1 MARTGE
7 YALVV
12 LDLMLP
18 GLNGYKV
25 CAQLRREGNATPIL
39 ILTAKDGEW
48 DQAEALDTGA
58 DDYLVKPFSYLVLVA
73 RLRALVRRA
82 GTVVPPVL
90 AVGDLSLDVAG
101 RVCRRAGVRVD
112 LTPREFAVL
121 ELLARRAGQA
131 VSKSDLLYHAWP
143 DEAEDPNLVEA
154 RVSALRKKVD
164 AAFHRQSL
172 QTVRGTGYRL
182 VDDRDRDRAATPL
195 VAAFGTGPHRPGRRL
210 DRRSRPGRHRLVGA
224 PGGLP
229 REHGHRPRTCRA
241 EPRRSR
247 RSAEGRFRS
256 RSPERSAVRGRR
268 DRPAHRCRLRRRHAG
283 LRPPRPPCAARPTG
297 LWPDG

>member
-1 MARTGE
+1 MRILVVEDEVDLAHTLHTGLTAEGYSVDLAHDGRQGLWMARTGE

-12 LDLMLP
+12 MDLMLP

-39 ILTAKDGEW
+39 VLTAKDGEW

-58 DDYLVKPFSYLVLVA
+58 DDYLAKPFSYLVLVA

-82 GTVVPPVL
+82 AAVAPPVL

-101 RVCRRAGVRVD
+101 RICRRAGTRVD

-131 VSKSDLLYHAWP
+131 VPKSDLLYHAWP
-143 DEAEDPNLVEA
+143 DEALDPNLVEA
-154 RVSALRKKVD
+154 RVSTLRKKVD
-164 AAFHRQSL
+164 TAFDRQSL

-182 VDDRDRDRAATPL
+182 VDDRERD
-195 VAAFGTGPHRPGRRL
+195 
-210 DRRSRPGRHRLVGA
+210 
-224 PGGLP
+224 
-229 REHGHRPRTCRA
+229 
-241 EPRRSR
+241 
-247 RSAEGRFRS
+247 
-256 RSPERSAVRGRR
+256 
-268 DRPAHRCRLRRRHAG
+268 
-283 LRPPRPPCAARPTG
+283 
-297 LWPDG
+297 

>member
-1 MARTGE
+1 MRILVVEDEVDLAHTLHTGLTAEGYSVDLAHDGRQGLWMARTGE

-39 ILTAKDGEW
+39 VLTAKDGEW
-48 DQAEALDTGA
+48 DQAEALDTGPTTTWPNPSPTWCSSRGCGPWCDGA
-58 DDYLVKPFSYLVLVA
+58 TTA
-73 RLRALVRRA
+73 
-82 GTVVPPVL
+82 PPVL

-101 RVCRRAGVRVD
+101 RVCRRAGARVE

-131 VSKSDLLYHAWP
+131 VSKADLLYHAWP
-143 DEAEDPNLVEA
+143 DEAWDPNLVEA

-164 AAFHRQSL
+164 AAFDRRSL

-182 VDDRDRDRAATPL
+182 VDDRERD
-195 VAAFGTGPHRPGRRL
+195 
-210 DRRSRPGRHRLVGA
+210 
-224 PGGLP
+224 
-229 REHGHRPRTCRA
+229 
-241 EPRRSR
+241 
-247 RSAEGRFRS
+247 
-256 RSPERSAVRGRR
+256 
-268 DRPAHRCRLRRRHAG
+268 
-283 LRPPRPPCAARPTG
+283 
-297 LWPDG
+297 

>member
-1 MARTGE
+1 MRILVVEDEVDLAHTLHTGLTAEGYSVDLAHDGRLGLWMARTGE

-39 ILTAKDGEW
+39 VLTAKDGDW
-48 DQAEALDTGA
+48 DQTEALDTGA
-58 DDYLVKPFSYLVLVA
+58 DDYLAKPFSYTVLVA

-82 GTVVPPVL
+82 ATVAPPVL

-101 RVCRRAGVRVD
+101 RVCRRAGARVE

-131 VSKSDLLYHAWP
+131 VSKTDLLYHAWP
-143 DEAEDPNLVEA
+143 DEARDPNLVEA

-164 AAFHRQSL
+164 AAFQRQSL

-182 VDDRDRDRAATPL
+182 VDDRERD
-195 VAAFGTGPHRPGRRL
+195 
-210 DRRSRPGRHRLVGA
+210 
-224 PGGLP
+224 
-229 REHGHRPRTCRA
+229 
-241 EPRRSR
+241 
-247 RSAEGRFRS
+247 
-256 RSPERSAVRGRR
+256 
-268 DRPAHRCRLRRRHAG
+268 
-283 LRPPRPPCAARPTG
+283 
-297 LWPDG
+297 

>member
-1 MARTGE
+1 MRVLVVEDEVDLAHTLRTGLTAEGYSVDLAHDGRQGLWMARTGE
-7 YALVV
+7 YAFVV

-39 ILTAKDGEW
+39 VLTAKDGEW

-58 DDYLVKPFSYLVLVA
+58 DDYLAKPFSYMVLVA

-82 GTVVPPVL
+82 ATVAPPVL
-90 AVGDLSLDVAG
+90 AVGDLSLDVAA
-101 RVCRRAGVRVD
+101 RVCRRAGTRVD

-131 VSKSDLLYHAWP
+131 VSKADLLYHAWP

-154 RVSALRKKVD
+154 RISSLRKKMD
-164 AAFHRQSL
+164 AAFQRQSL

-182 VDDRDRDRAATPL
+182 VDDRERD
-195 VAAFGTGPHRPGRRL
+195 
-210 DRRSRPGRHRLVGA
+210 
-224 PGGLP
+224 
-229 REHGHRPRTCRA
+229 
-241 EPRRSR
+241 
-247 RSAEGRFRS
+247 
-256 RSPERSAVRGRR
+256 
-268 DRPAHRCRLRRRHAG
+268 
-283 LRPPRPPCAARPTG
+283 
-297 LWPDG
+297 

>member
-1 MARTGE
+1 MRILVVEDEVDLAHTLHTGQTTEGYSVDLAHDGRQGLWMARTGE

-73 RLRALVRRA
+73 RLGPGQAGRHGGSARPRRGRPA
-82 GTVVPPVL
+82 
-90 AVGDLSLDVAG
+90 AVGHRRPGLPPG
-101 RVCRRAGVRVD
+101 RG
-112 LTPREFAVL
+112 TGGPHTREFAVL
-121 ELLARRAGQA
+121 ELLARQAGQA

-143 DEAEDPNLVEA
+143 DEAEGPNLVEA

-182 VDDRDRDRAATPL
+182 VDDRDRD
-195 VAAFGTGPHRPGRRL
+195 
-210 DRRSRPGRHRLVGA
+210 
-224 PGGLP
+224 
-229 REHGHRPRTCRA
+229 
-241 EPRRSR
+241 
-247 RSAEGRFRS
+247 
-256 RSPERSAVRGRR
+256 
-268 DRPAHRCRLRRRHAG
+268 
-283 LRPPRPPCAARPTG
+283 
-297 LWPDG
+297 

>member
-1 MARTGE
+1 MRILVVEDEVDLAHTLHTGLTAEGYSVDLAHDGRQGLWMARTGE

-25 CAQLRREGNATPIL
+25 CDQLRREGNATPIL
-39 ILTAKDGEW
+39 VLTAKDGEW

-58 DDYLVKPFSYLVLVA
+58 DDYLAKPFSYLVLVA

-82 GTVVPPVL
+82 AAVAPPVL

-101 RVCRRAGVRVD
+101 RICRRAGTRVD

-131 VSKSDLLYHAWP
+131 VPKTDLLYHAWP
-143 DEAEDPNLVEA
+143 DEALDPNLVEA
-154 RVSALRKKVD
+154 RVSTLRKKVD
-164 AAFHRQSL
+164 TAFDRQSL

-182 VDDRDRDRAATPL
+182 VDDRERD
-195 VAAFGTGPHRPGRRL
+195 
-210 DRRSRPGRHRLVGA
+210 
-224 PGGLP
+224 
-229 REHGHRPRTCRA
+229 
-241 EPRRSR
+241 
-247 RSAEGRFRS
+247 
-256 RSPERSAVRGRR
+256 
-268 DRPAHRCRLRRRHAG
+268 
-283 LRPPRPPCAARPTG
+283 
-297 LWPDG
+297 

>member
-7 YALVV
+7 YALLV

-39 ILTAKDGEW
+39 VLTAKDGDW

-58 DDYLVKPFSYLVLVA
+58 DDYLAKPFSYLVLVA

-82 GTVVPPVL
+82 AAVAPPVL

-101 RVCRRAGVRVD
+101 RVCRRAGARVD

-131 VSKSDLLYHAWP
+131 VSKADLLYHAWP

-164 AAFHRQSL
+164 VAFDRQSL

-182 VDDRDRDRAATPL
+182 VDDRERD
-195 VAAFGTGPHRPGRRL
+195 
-210 DRRSRPGRHRLVGA
+210 
-224 PGGLP
+224 
-229 REHGHRPRTCRA
+229 
-241 EPRRSR
+241 
-247 RSAEGRFRS
+247 
-256 RSPERSAVRGRR
+256 
-268 DRPAHRCRLRRRHAG
+268 
-283 LRPPRPPCAARPTG
+283 
-297 LWPDG
+297 

>member
-1 MARTGE
+1 MRILVVEDEVDLAHTLHTGLTAEGYSVDLAHDGRQGLWMARTGD

-58 DDYLVKPFSYLVLVA
+58 DDYLAKPFSYVVLVA

-82 GTVVPPVL
+82 AAVAPPVL

-101 RVCRRAGVRVD
+101 RVCHRAGTRVD

-121 ELLARRAGQA
+121 ELLARRAGQV
-131 VSKSDLLYHAWP
+131 VSKTDLLYHAWP

-154 RVSALRKKVD
+154 RVSSLRKKVD
-164 AAFHRQSL
+164 AAFRRQSL

-182 VDDRDRDRAATPL
+182 VDDRERD
-195 VAAFGTGPHRPGRRL
+195 
-210 DRRSRPGRHRLVGA
+210 
-224 PGGLP
+224 
-229 REHGHRPRTCRA
+229 
-241 EPRRSR
+241 
-247 RSAEGRFRS
+247 
-256 RSPERSAVRGRR
+256 
-268 DRPAHRCRLRRRHAG
+268 
-283 LRPPRPPCAARPTG
+283 
-297 LWPDG
+297 

>member
-1 MARTGE
+1 MRILVVEDEVDLAHTLHTGLTAEGYSVDLAHDGRQGLWMARTGE
-7 YALVV
+7 YAVVV

-25 CAQLRREGNATPIL
+25 CAQLRREGNATPVL
-39 ILTAKDGEW
+39 VLTAKDGDW

-58 DDYLVKPFSYLVLVA
+58 DDYLAKPFSYLVLVA

-82 GTVVPPVL
+82 TTAVPPVL

-101 RVCRRAGVRVD
+101 RVCRRAGTRVD

-131 VSKSDLLYHAWP
+131 VSKADLLYHAWP

-154 RVSALRKKVD
+154 RVSSLRRKVD
-164 AAFHRQSL
+164 TAFGRQSL

-182 VDDRDRDRAATPL
+182 VDDRERD
-195 VAAFGTGPHRPGRRL
+195 
-210 DRRSRPGRHRLVGA
+210 
-224 PGGLP
+224 
-229 REHGHRPRTCRA
+229 
-241 EPRRSR
+241 
-247 RSAEGRFRS
+247 
-256 RSPERSAVRGRR
+256 
-268 DRPAHRCRLRRRHAG
+268 
-283 LRPPRPPCAARPTG
+283 
-297 LWPDG
+297 